1 MTAIRPSGPIKQLVI
16 GQRQGFECENVRSYV
31 PIDPETQLLSMF
43 CFIFTNAEADNA
55 TKRLFGLV
63 SCTNSAY
70 DWLVHKRLAKYDR
83 DLVMLQLTT
92 VMGRMST
99 RQFWL
104 FHCLTTLTLFF
115 TVSRHARA
123 LIDH

>member
-16 GQRQGFECENVRSYV
+16 GQRQGFESENVRSYV
-31 PIDPETQLLSMF
+31 PIDPETQF
-43 CFIFTNAEADNA
+43 FTNAEADNA

-63 SCTNSAY
+63 SCTNSAH

-104 FHCLTTLTLFF
+104 FHCLTMLTLFF

>member
-16 GQRQGFECENVRSYV
+16 GQRQGFEK
-31 PIDPETQLLSMF
+31 
-43 CFIFTNAEADNA
+43 ADNA

-104 FHCLTTLTLFF
+104 FHCLTMLTLFF
-115 TVSRHARA
+115 TVSRHAIA
-123 LIDH
+123 LIIDH